1 MSQEDPVNSNE
12 EESNSGNQN
21 EENHSSNEDNIVT
34 DEEIHENAK
43 ETKESMEEHADSQGE
58 TKNNLVANNGSSHQS
73 NSDHPKTSTGLDE
86 NIAALI
92 SYIGGFVTGIIFF
105 FLEKD
110 NKFIRF
116 HALQSAILT
125 AAWLII
131 KFVLGHI
138 PFIGWLLV
146 FLVNGLTLAIW
157 IVCMV
162 KAYQKQSFKLPV
174 IGDLADQYK

>member
-1 MSQEDPVNSNE
+1 MSQVDPKNPNEGEENPEEQGSMDSNE
-12 EESNSGNQN
+12 VNKNEDSHNEPKENIENAQETNEAKNRQNSTESNLTVEESSQQ
-21 EENHSSNEDNIVT
+21 SDS
-34 DEEIHENAK
+34 
-43 ETKESMEEHADSQGE
+43 HA
-58 TKNNLVANNGSSHQS
+58 
-73 NSDHPKTSTGLDE
+73 KTSSGLDE

-116 HALQSAILT
+116 HALQSTILT
-125 AAWLII
+125 VAWLII
-131 KFVLGHI
+131 KYVLGHI

-146 FLVNGLTLAIW
+146 FLVNGLTLALW

-162 KAYQKQSFKLPV
+162 KAYQKQTFKIPV